1 MPASDGEGS
10 DRCLLKQDLIWSQ
23 LQEHAP
29 WRFVLGAA
37 DIRKG
42 YGAWIHLYTAA
53 AYTVHGSGSS
63 SYLTPKGAS
72 DPRWTCSE
80 YWADHVFEGDRHRA
94 ASELARCVREQAAGD
109 ADYGLPAAFIQG
121 VRSAWK
127 EAGIACVESDRAP
140 AAVSSSA
147 NSGSAEPAGL
157 GASIRGVAGCK
168 PADGVNNQLLNL
180 IRDVFEQTGQ
190 SRLFSC
196 ELIEALKQSQAAG
209 TEHLTSQLLAST
221 LARYGIAPYA
231 FRREAQNRRGYDR
244 AAFVDAWARYLP

>member
-1 MPASDGEGS
+1 M
-10 DRCLLKQDLIWSQ
+10 
-23 LQEHAP
+23 
-29 WRFVLGAA
+29 
-37 DIRKG
+37 
-42 YGAWIHLYTAA
+42 
-53 AYTVHGSGSS
+53 
-63 SYLTPKGAS
+63 
-72 DPRWTCSE
+72 
-80 YWADHVFEGDRHRA
+80 
-94 ASELARCVREQAAGD
+94 
-109 ADYGLPAAFIQG
+109 
-121 VRSAWK
+121 
-127 EAGIACVESDRAP
+127 
-140 AAVSSSA
+140 
-147 NSGSAEPAGL
+147 

-196 ELIEALKQSQAAG
+196 ELIEALKQSQAAC